1 MSATMFEPMLSKAT
15 IKAIDSVARKLGKAQ
30 RGAGNAVTRLFDHWN
45 EMSDEEKQHVAG
57 IMIATATTAATAI
70 IAMRRATK
78 SPAKSARKGIVKR
91 LTAKKR

>member
-57 IMIATATTAATAI
+57 IMIATAWNFFANSKWTWNSDTTE
-70 IAMRRATK
+70 
-78 SPAKSARKGIVKR
+78 
-91 LTAKKR
+91 